1 MSAEHAE
8 VEPVAMLFDVD
19 GTLISTGGA
28 GTRSWRWAFELLHG
42 VPADIG
48 KHSEAGMT
56 DPVVGRTTFREVIGR
71 EPTDREMSRL
81 MAAYLERLPV
91 EVRESEHYRVLAGVD
106 ELLPRLQEVGLL
118 LGIVTGALEAAA
130 HIKLARAGLE
140 RFFAFGGYGSDT
152 DDREEL
158 TRVAIDRAG
167 AILGWEVPSSRV
179 AVVGDTPRDVEAAR
193 SVGAQAVGVAS
204 GKYSTDELRRAGAS
218 FVLGSLEDPIPGVI
232 PASSADRHR
241 PMGSAT
247 TAESS
252 SSAWIDAM
260 LDEAGRQSFPA
271 SDPPAL
277 MVDRPAEGLPDD
289 VRAPSGPV

>member
-1 MSAEHAE
+1 MSND

-28 GTRSWRWAFELLHG
+28 GTRSWRWAFERLHG

-48 KHSEAGMT
+48 EHSEAGMT

-71 EPTDREMSRL
+71 EPTDRELSRV

-91 EVRESEHYRVLAGVD
+91 EVRESDRYRVLAGVD
-106 ELLPRLQEVGLL
+106 ELLPRLQADGIL

-152 DDREEL
+152 DDRDEL
-158 TRVAIDRAG
+158 TRIAIDHAG
-167 AILGWEVPSSRV
+167 AILGRKVPSAEV
-179 AVVGDTPRDVEAAR
+179 YVFGDTPRDIEAACA
-193 SVGAQAVGVAS
+193 VGAHAVGVAS
-204 GKYSTDELRRAGAS
+204 GKYSREELRRAGAS
-218 FVLGSLEDPIPGVI
+218 VVLGSLEDPMPGLPPVTSAA
-232 PASSADRHR
+232 PASAA
-241 PMGSAT
+241 M
-247 TAESS
+247 TAERSS
-252 SSAWIDAM
+252 PARVDAM

-271 SDPPAL
+271 SDPPAIT
-277 MVDRPAEGLPDD
+277 VDRPA
-289 VRAPSGPV
+289 